1 MKSNPRLPVTD
12 SQVEITPTS
21 KTLSVRFVC
30 SYIYFLWSKQAMSG
44 GCGRNP
50 PPFLDNEDQEEELD
64 TRALDSDEEEEEDED
79 EDIFTGARVRHLL
92 QNE

>member
-1 MKSNPRLPVTD
+1 MKSNPRLPVTN

-21 KTLSVRFVC
+21 RLDPLGVFVL
-30 SYIYFLWSKQAMSG
+30 IYFLWSKQAMSG

-50 PPFLDNEDQEEELD
+50 PPFPDNEDQEAELD
-64 TRALDSDEEEEEDED
+64 TRVLDSDEDDDDEG

>member
-21 KTLSVRFVC
+21 RLSVRFVC

-50 PPFLDNEDQEEELD
+50 PPFPDNEDQEAELD
-64 TRALDSDEEEEEDED
+64 TRALDSDEDED
-79 EDIFTGARVRHLL
+79 DDDEGEDIFTGARVRHLL

>member
-30 SYIYFLWSKQAMSG
+30 SCIYFLWSKQAMSG

-50 PPFLDNEDQEEELD
+50 PPFPDNEDQEAELD
-64 TRALDSDEEEEEDED
+64 TRALDSYEEEEDED

-92 QNE
+92 